1 MKLAD
6 LTVAATP
13 LDGAVH
19 GSLDGFL
26 ADDLDRLCA
35 DRPLVGNEW
44 YPFNAFYGQ
53 AGVLRRY
60 AGLPDR
66 PLPMVVEHG
75 LRFDGQAW
83 DADLNSP
90 LPTLAVASGGRAR
103 ALRSGPAAGR
113 RKRVEAIGFGSLY
126 AADLVRREHGP
137 DPAPAERPGGTLAF
151 PSHSTHHIEVLPQVD
166 QMLARW
172 EALPERFRPVV
183 ICLYWKD
190 LLAGRAEPYRAA
202 GFPVVSAG
210 QMYSPTFL
218 PRLHALCRQF
228 RYATACGVGTHVFVA
243 SSAGCRFF
251 FTPKVETIWK
261 GSEDRL
267 REMSDIRAVHDRARL
282 IFGET
287 PPDDPADGAP
297 ADGDPADGDPAGEE
311 AAGRRAAFVAEHLGT
326 ASQRTPEDLRRLVR
340 ESERKRLVS
349 LPWATVAGVSKGLA
363 RSARRAAGRTYRRL
377 SA

>member
-1 MKLAD
+1 MKIAEN
-6 LTVAATP
+6 TVAATP

-19 GSLDGFL
+19 RSLDGFL
-26 ADDLDRLCA
+26 ADDLDRVCA
-35 DRPLVGNEW
+35 DRPLVTDELH
-44 YPFNAFYGQ
+44 PCNAFYGQ

-60 AGLPDR
+60 AGLPER

-75 LRFDGQAW
+75 LRFDGLAG

-103 ALRSGPAAGR
+103 VLRSGPAADS

-151 PSHSTHHIEVLPQVD
+151 PSHSTHHIEALPQVD

-172 EALPERFRPVV
+172 EVLPERFRPVV
-183 ICLYWKD
+183 ICMYWKD
-190 LLAGRAEPYRAA
+190 LLQGRAEPYRAA

-210 QMYSPTFL
+210 HMYSPAFL

-251 FTPKVETIWK
+251 FTPQVETIWK

-267 REMSDIRAVHDRARL
+267 REMSDTLAVHDRARL

-287 PPDDPADGAP
+287 PPDDPADG
-297 ADGDPADGDPAGEE
+297 DPAGGEAADEE

-326 ASQRTPEDLRRLVR
+326 ASQRTPGELRRLVR